1 MFKKIILGT
10 VCALTI
16 STSAFAGLEEG
27 LDYFNRKKYEQAY
40 DEFSYLAEEGNNV
53 ATYYMGLMYQN
64 GLAVP
69 KSMEKAASYY
79 MQAFKLGN
87 TAAAGQLGLLL
98 LAGEGVRQDAETG
111 LNLLK
116 TAARTGDKESLYQL
130 GEIYAKGEVV
140 PMEYVHAAGFYK
152 MAAVQGYAPAQYRY
166 GLLHLYGRGVPQDFS
181 MATQWLKR
189 AANQGYVKA
198 QYDLAELY
206 ANEMRLKNPMNAY
219 MWYSIVAA
227 YNTDEIG
234 SMASS
239 KRDEQSALIQDINN
253 FQVAQQMTRDWKVQ
267 TPQDTVPESEKMQ
280 PLPIIPG
287 FNDEETLQKLQEEN
301 QIIISDGSAYG
312 IMADEL
318 EQAILSGKTADVELK
333 ATNAAKSGKTD
344 AYLYWAKILENRLQN
359 PVRAF
364 EWFLKGAQ
372 AGDVEAQYR
381 VAQGYCEG
389 KVTTFNPTECY
400 MWLLIASEKA
410 VNPMKEIIM
419 QTLGPVEA
427 QLKPEEIAD
436 GKQKA
441 DAFLG
446 KGNAASGQKEKK
458 DAFSLF

>member
-1 MFKKIILGT
+1 MFKKIVLGT
-10 VCALTI
+10 VCLVCLA
-16 STSAFAGLEEG
+16 SAAFAGIEEG
-27 LDYFNRKKYEQAY
+27 LDYFNRKKYMQAY
-40 DEFSYLAEEGNNV
+40 DEFSYLAEEGNNI
-53 ATYYMGLMYQN
+53 ALYYLGLMYEN

-69 KSMEKAASYY
+69 VSKEKAANYY

-98 LAGEGVRQDAETG
+98 LNGSGVQQDTEAG

-130 GEIYAKGEVV
+130 GELYAKGEVV
-140 PMEYVHAAGFYK
+140 PVEYVYAAGFYK
-152 MAAVQGYAPAQYRY
+152 MAALQGYAPAQYRF
-166 GLLHLYGRGVPQDFS
+166 GLLYLYGRGVPQDYVL
-181 MATQWLKR
+181 ATKWLKR

-234 SMASS
+234 TSASS
-239 KRDEQSALIQDINN
+239 KRDEEAAKIKKIEN
-253 FQVAQQMTRDWKVQ
+253 FQLAQQMTRDWKIQ
-267 TPQDTVPESEKMQ
+267 APENTVPDAEKTQ

-301 QIIISDGSAYG
+301 QIILSDSSQYG
-312 IMADEL
+312 IMPDEL
-318 EQAILSGKTADVELK
+318 EKAILSKDVAALEQKIESYGKNGK
-333 ATNAAKSGKTD
+333 AT
-344 AYLYWAKILENRLQN
+344 AYTYWAKILEKRLQE
-359 PVRAF
+359 PGRAF

-381 VAQGYCEG
+381 SAQCYCEG
-389 KVTTFNPTECY
+389 KGTEFNPVECY
-400 MWLLIASEKA
+400 MWLKVASEKA
-410 VNPMKEIIM
+410 VNPLKDIIL

-427 QLKPEEIAD
+427 QLKPDEITQ
-436 GKQKA
+436 GQQKA
-441 DAFLG
+441 DIFLG
-446 KGNAASGQKEKK
+446 KTTGDVEKK
-458 DAFSLF
+458 DTKKPFSLF